1 MEAHMK
7 TSESETLAR
16 ETLLNWP
23 NAITVARILICL
35 PVFAFAAYSRSTVWN
50 FVGLGLHWALD
61 GLDGYLA
68 RSLKQET
75 RFGAQI
81 DIIADRAMVAFFYIN
96 YLPTHPHLAAP
107 IVTYLILYGF
117 VDHYL
122 SNQFL
127 QWGLLSPNYFY
138 QADAKVWLL
147 NWSTPGKFVNSGL
160 FTVLVL
166 VTGSALATLPAL
178 VGLAIVKLVTIVRM
192 HRLALP
198 AAWANLR
205 QSAPDPRLS
214 LGELLAAR
222 SRA

>member
-1 MEAHMK
+1 MK

-23 NAITVARILICL
+23 NAITLARIILCL
-35 PVFAFAAYSRSTVWN
+35 PVFAFAAYSQSTVWN

-138 QADAKVWLL
+138 QADATVWLL

-166 VTGSALATLPAL
+166 ATGSALATLPAL
-178 VGLAIVKLVTIVRM
+178 VGLAIVKFYTIARI
-192 HRLALP
+192 HRLVLP
-198 AAWANLR
+198 AAWVSLH
-205 QSAPDPRLS
+205 QPPPEPRLS

>member
-1 MEAHMK
+1 MK

-96 YLPTHPHLAAP
+96 YLPTHPQLAAP

-178 VGLAIVKLVTIVRM
+178 VGLAIVKFYTIARI
-192 HRLALP
+192 HRLVLP
-198 AAWANLR
+198 AAWVSLH
-205 QSAPDPRLS
+205 QPPPEPRLS

>member
-23 NAITVARILICL
+23 NAITVARIIICL

-96 YLPTHPHLAAP
+96 YLPIHPHLAAP
-107 IVTYLILYGF
+107 IVLYLILYGF

-138 QADAKVWLL
+138 QADPTVWLL
-147 NWSTPGKFVNSGL
+147 NWSTPGKFANSGL

-166 VTGSALATLPAL
+166 STDSAWATLPAL
-178 VGLAIVKLVTIVRM
+178 IGLAIVKFFTIARV

-198 AAWANLR
+198 KAWADLQER
-205 QSAPDPRLS
+205 PPEARLS
-214 LGELLAAR
+214 IGELLAGR

>member
-1 MEAHMK
+1 MK
-7 TSESETLAR
+7 TPASETLGRVA
-16 ETLLNWP
+16 LLNWP
-23 NAITVARILICL
+23 NAITLARIVICL
-35 PVFAFAAYSRSTVWN
+35 PVFAFASYSHNEFWN

-68 RSLKQET
+68 RSLNQET

-96 YLPTHPHLAAP
+96 YLPSHPQLAAP
-107 IVTYLILYGF
+107 IVIYLILYGF

-138 QADAKVWLL
+138 QADPKVWLL
-147 NWSTPGKFVNSGL
+147 NWSTPGKFINSGL

-166 VTGSALATLPAL
+166 TTGSAWATLPAL
-178 VGLAIVKLVTIVRM
+178 VGLAIVKTFTIWRI

-205 QSAPDPRLS
+205 QAPPEPRLR
-214 LGELLAAR
+214 LGELLAG
-222 SRA
+222 STRA

>member
-1 MEAHMK
+1 MK
-7 TSESETLAR
+7 TTASQTLGR
-16 ETLLNWP
+16 EALVNWP
-23 NAITVARILICL
+23 NAITLARIIICL
-35 PVFAFAAYSRSTVWN
+35 PLFAFASSSQNSFWN

-68 RSLKQET
+68 RTLNQET

-96 YLPTHPHLAAP
+96 YLPTHPQLTAP
-107 IVTYLILYGF
+107 IVIYLMLYGF
-117 VDHYL
+117 VDYFL
-122 SNQFL
+122 SNQFM

-138 QADAKVWLL
+138 QADPTVWLF

-166 VTGSALATLPAL
+166 TTGSALATVPAL
-178 VGLAIVKLVTIVRM
+178 VGLLIVKSFTFARV

-198 AAWANLR
+198 AAWANLH
-205 QSAPDPRLS
+205 QPPPEPRLS
-214 LGELLAAR
+214 LGELLAGR

>member
-1 MEAHMK
+1 MK
-7 TSESETLAR
+7 TSESETLGR
-16 ETLLNWP
+16 EALVNWP
-23 NAITVARILICL
+23 NAITLARVLICM
-35 PVFAFAAYSRSTVWN
+35 PVFAIAAYSQSTFWN

-68 RSLKQET
+68 RSLEQET

-107 IVTYLILYGF
+107 IVIYLILYGF

-138 QADAKVWLL
+138 QADPTVWLF
-147 NWSTPGKFVNSGL
+147 NWSTPGKFINSGL

-166 VTGSALATLPAL
+166 ATNSATATLPAL
-178 VGLAIVKLVTIVRM
+178 VGLAIVKSFTAARI
-192 HRLALP
+192 HRLPLP
-198 AAWANLR
+198 QAWVNLHN
-205 QSAPDPRLS
+205 PPPEPRLS
-214 LGELLAAR
+214 IGELLGSR